1 MTPQEKLIHMANQI
15 AAFFSAQGEARAV
28 PGVADHLMKFW
39 DPEMRRSLL
48 ALAAQNDGGLD
59 PLVRKALPLL
69 KDPMPAQSRSPAP
82 NPPAC

>member
-1 MTPQEKLIHMANQI
+1 MNAEEKLVHMANQI

-48 ALAAQNDGGLD
+48 KLAANTDNGID

-69 KDPMPAQSRSPAP
+69 KEHASSQSPAP
-82 NPPAC
+82 GPRAC